1 MLNFIKAYLKDRYQ
15 KVVIGGE
22 YSNVLPV
29 NSGVP
34 QGSILRPLSF
44 VLFINDIS
52 EAVSD
57 STQIALYADDK
68 KIWREI
74 RSYSDCV
81 TLNNDIKS
89 LNNWDERNKMKFHPI
104 KCKVLSSSLKRA
116 NFYILPF
123 DRFSYELGNNIL
135 DYCCDEKDLGIII
148 TPKISWDTQHNSVI
162 TKASRQLGLLM
173 RTCHFV
179 KNQNQKRTLYI
190 TLVKSLFEHCG
201 EIWAPNAVVA
211 QNKFEPIQKRAVKW
225 ILGELNLK
233 YNENEYVSK
242 LKLLDLLPLQNYF
255 QLKKLKLFHRIRN
268 GTIAN
273 NMPPYVIQH
282 RLAHSSSNNIN
293 KLAVSTKLTQPIIRP
308 FGNSFFPSSIAL
320 WNSIPPNIQNLD
332 SQPEFFRKT
341 KEHFWSSIVIA
352 HNLEPD

>member
-34 QGSILRPLSF
+34 QGSILGPLLF
-44 VLFINDIS
+44 VLFINDVS

-57 STQIALYADDK
+57 GTQIALYADDT
-68 KIWREI
+68 KIWLEI

-89 LNNWDERNKMKFHPI
+89 LNNWAERNKMKFHPI
-104 KCKVLSSSLKRA
+104 KCKVLSSSLKLA
-116 NFYILPF
+116 NVYILPF
-123 DRFSYELGNNIL
+123 DRFSYELGNNVL

-162 TKASRQLGLLM
+162 SKVSRQLGLLM

-190 TLVKSLFEHCG
+190 TLVKSLEQYG
-201 EIWAPNAVVA
+201 EMWATNAVVV
-211 QNKFEPIQKRAVKW
+211 QNKFEPIQKRAVKR

-233 YNENEYVSK
+233 YNENEYISK
-242 LKLLDLLPLQNYF
+242 LKLLDLLPLQYFF

-268 GTIAN
+268 GTIAI

-293 KLAVSTKLTQPIIRP
+293 KLAASTKLTQPIIRP

-332 SQPEFFRKT
+332 SQPESFRKT
-341 KEHFWSSIVIA
+341 KEHFWSSILIA